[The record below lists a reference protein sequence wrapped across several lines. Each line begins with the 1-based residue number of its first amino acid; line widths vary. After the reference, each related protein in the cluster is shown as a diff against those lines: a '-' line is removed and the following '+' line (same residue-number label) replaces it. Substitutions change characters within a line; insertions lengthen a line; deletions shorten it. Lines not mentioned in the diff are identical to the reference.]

1 MRLMNLSAQVTTQV
15 HIKVVVGPECSN
27 SVSLKKVN
35 KPRRMKKTGMSQ
47 VLRPVDMS
55 NLVARTEF
63 HDALSENIA
72 ISK

>member
-1 MRLMNLSAQVTTQV
+1 ML
-15 HIKVVVGPECSN
+15 